1 MNASNLRTRTTIEIR
16 LSGTQ
21 FIESVLPYCKEEL
34 LTSDIHSEFCK
45 AFKKDSASVVKYNQ
59 LAIKTFMAS
68 VLDFRYSDDMIR
80 AIVELCITKAII
92 IDCQL

>member
-1 MNASNLRTRTTIEIR
+1 MNASNLRTRSTIEIR

-21 FIESVLPYCKEEL
+21 FIEAVLPYCKEEL
-34 LTSDIHSEFCK
+34 LTSDVHNAFCK
-45 AFKKDSASVVKYNQ
+45 AFKKDSASIVKYNQ
-59 LAIKTFMAS
+59 VAIRNFMAS
-68 VLDFRYSDDMIR
+68 VLDFGYSDDMIR